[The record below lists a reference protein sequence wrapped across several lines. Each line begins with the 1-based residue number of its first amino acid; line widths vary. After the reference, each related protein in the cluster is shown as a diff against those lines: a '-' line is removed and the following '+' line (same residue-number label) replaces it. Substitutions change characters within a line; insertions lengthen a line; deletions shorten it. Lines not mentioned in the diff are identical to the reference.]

1 VAGSD
6 SLLPTISVDSI
17 STVQLRRGVVIG
29 QLL

>member
-1 VAGSD
+1 
-6 SLLPTISVDSI
+6 LLPTISVDSL